1 MRFETSQTTPP
12 HLDRR
17 LQRRML
23 SFVALLSVIMFT
35 LSAVKSRSA
44 SNDADSKTRLAASP
58 DALNFEVR
66 REVRDLKA
74 GEFVIPEVE
83 ENGPRGQSP
92 RSLTPVRGDRE
103 RVDRELF
110 TSRRQE
116 QANREEG
123 GEGTLFPNRKNTSSN
138 LPRDPYRRD
147 PYETS
152 SSSNFRY
159 SGNSRPLDGGMVVP
173 ARPTKRPATL
183 QSNPGS
189 LDEDWSSAPVAID
202 RRDSSRSHFT
212 GTSSPRG
219 RVVAPESIDYTQEL
233 SESDRSGRNGRD
245 SSIRDVSAT
254 DVDDLRDTVPLRR
267 RPSGGIAQGTSEGS
281 LNSNRLGV
289 FANETLTPPIDLRR
303 RDLNARPY
311 ASSSTPPPYAEVARP
326 EINKRYLDVVKDNTV
341 GVRRD
346 ESEVFYWLLDHARRV
361 PTATMEQAAEREV
374 QYINLMTEPDRYR
387 GEPITIEGDL
397 WRLYEFTA
405 RPNAYG
411 VTKLYEGWVFTGD
424 SSHHPYRI
432 VCTSLPTGVEPGEN
446 LRKPVRITGYFF
458 KREGYRSNGGVHVAP
473 TLLARRIS
481 INPMPNGIPQT
492 AGILPYMVGT
502 IMAVGMAL
510 LVTIV
515 GFAIGD
521 QRSSRAGMLRLNQQ
535 PQVSLAGLQVPPMIS
550 VEESLRQLAATEQ
563 NSAVNG
569 AYGPLFSRES
579 AREHAVPDL
588 GTSHRLIS
596 DISNRQHRQQTDVLQ
611 SWSARQQV
619 VQAEIA
625 AMRQAQIRGK
635 TTPVAAPD
643 ELDSHQL
650 DPANHLLQRS
660 TVPTVP
666 TPTVS
671 QPVAAVTPARTA
683 ATPAKHPANGT
694 SHKGKPLNSPMTS
707 AAAPAVVPAV
717 APAVVPAKVP
727 AAVPAPRAAVSPSVG
742 TPTPPLTAIPT
753 AHSNTSTV
761 PSTVAT
767 SGTSQLSEWEDEI
780 ARLTGPPGK
789 TLP

>member
-35 LSAVKSRSA
+35 LSVVNSRSA

-66 REVRDLKA
+66 REVRELKE
-74 GEFVIPEVE
+74 GEFVIPAAE

-123 GEGTLFPNRKNTSSN
+123 REGTLFPNRKNTSSN
-138 LPRDPYRRD
+138 PRRD

-152 SSSNFRY
+152 SSGNFR
-159 SGNSRPLDGGMVVP
+159 STGNSRSGDGGMVVP
-173 ARPTKRPATL
+173 ARPAKRPGTL
-183 QSNPGS
+183 QANPGS

-202 RRDSSRSHFT
+202 RRDSPRSHFT

-219 RVVAPESIDYTQEL
+219 RVVSPESIDFTQEL
-233 SESDRSGRNGRD
+233 SETDRSGRNGRY
-245 SSIRDVSAT
+245 SPIRDVSAT
-254 DVDDLRDTVPLRR
+254 DVDDLRDTLPIRR
-267 RPSGGIAQGTSEGS
+267 RPPGGTAQGTSAGS
-281 LNSNRLGV
+281 LNSNRLGQ
-289 FANETLTPPIDLRR
+289 FAGETLEPPIDLRR
-303 RDLNARPY
+303 RDVNARTI
-311 ASSSTPPPYAEVARP
+311 ASSSTPPPYTEVARP

-361 PTATMEQAAEREV
+361 PTATLGQAAEREV

-432 VCTSLPTGVEPGEN
+432 VCTSLPAGIEPGEN

-521 QRSSRAGMLRLNQQ
+521 QRSSRAEMLRMNQQ

-550 VEESLRQLAATEQ
+550 VEESLRQLAAAEQ

-569 AYGPLFSRES
+569 AYGPLVSREF
-579 AREHAVPDL
+579 AREHAVHDL

-635 TTPVAAPD
+635 TTPVSAPD

-650 DPANHLLQRS
+650 DPANHLLKPVA
-660 TVPTVP
+660 VP
-666 TPTVS
+666 
-671 QPVAAVTPARTA
+671 QPVAAATPARTA
-683 ATPAKHPANGT
+683 ATPAKPTANT
-694 SHKGKPLNSPMTS
+694 PTLKGKPLNSPVS
-707 AAAPAVVPAV
+707 PAAVSVVVPAT
-717 APAVVPAKVP
+717 
-727 AAVPAPRAAVSPSVG
+727 RAAGGPSMG
-742 TPTPPLTAIPT
+742 TPTPPPTAIPT
-753 AHSNTSTV
+753 ASSNASTV
-761 PSTVAT
+761 PPTVAA

>member
-66 REVRDLKA
+66 REVRDLKE
-74 GEFVIPEVE
+74 GEFVIPESE

-92 RSLTPVRGDRE
+92 RSLTPVRGERE

-123 GEGTLFPNRKNTSSN
+123 REETLFPNRKNTLSN
-138 LPRDPYRRD
+138 SLRD

-152 SSSNFRY
+152 SSSSSSNLRS
-159 SGNSRPLDGGMVVP
+159 SGNSRSADGGMVVP
-173 ARPTKRPATL
+173 ARPTKRPGTL
-183 QSNPGS
+183 QSNPDS

-202 RRDSSRSHFT
+202 RRDTSRNHVTGNSSS
-212 GTSSPRG
+212 RG
-219 RVVAPESIDYTQEL
+219 RVVSPESIDFTQDFTET
-233 SESDRSGRNGRD
+233 DRSGRNGRY

-254 DVDDLRDTVPLRR
+254 DVDDLRDTVPIRR

-289 FANETLTPPIDLRR
+289 FAGETLEPPIDLRR
-303 RDLNARPY
+303 RDVNTRTI

-361 PTATMEQAAEREV
+361 PTATIEQAAEREV

-432 VCTSLPTGVEPGEN
+432 VCTSLPTGIEPGEN

-521 QRSSRAGMLRLNQQ
+521 QRSSRAGMLRMNQQ
-535 PQVSLAGLQVPPMIS
+535 PQVSLAGLQVPPMMS
-550 VEESLRQLAATEQ
+550 VEESLRQLAAAEQ

-569 AYGPLFSRES
+569 AYGPLVSRES
-579 AREHAVPDL
+579 AREHAVHDL

-619 VQAEIA
+619 VQAEID

-635 TTPVAAPD
+635 TTPVSAPD

-650 DPANHLLQRS
+650 DPANHLLQPFA
-660 TVPTVP
+660 VP
-666 TPTVS
+666 
-671 QPVAAVTPARTA
+671 QPVAAATHARTST
-683 ATPAKHPANGT
+683 TPAKHSANNST
-694 SHKGKPLNSPMTS
+694 HKGKPLNSPVSPAAVPAAVS
-707 AAAPAVVPAV
+707 AVAPAAVSAV
-717 APAVVPAKVP
+717 APAVVSAKVP
-727 AAVPAPRAAVSPSVG
+727 AVVPAPCPAVGSSMG
-742 TPTPPLTAIPT
+742 NLTAPPMAIPT
-753 AHSNTSTV
+753 APSNASTV
-761 PSTVAT
+761 PPTVAT

-789 TLP
+789 TLS

>member
-35 LSAVKSRSA
+35 LSVVNSRSA

-66 REVRDLKA
+66 REVRDLKE
-74 GEFVIPEVE
+74 GEFVIPAAE

-123 GEGTLFPNRKNTSSN
+123 REGTLFPNRKNTSSN
-138 LPRDPYRRD
+138 PRRD

-152 SSSNFRY
+152 SSGNLRST
-159 SGNSRPLDGGMVVP
+159 GNSRSGDGGMVVP
-173 ARPTKRPATL
+173 ARPAKRPGTL
-183 QSNPGS
+183 QANPGS

-202 RRDSSRSHFT
+202 RRDSPRSHFT

-219 RVVAPESIDYTQEL
+219 RVVAPESIDFTQEL
-233 SESDRSGRNGRD
+233 SETDRSGRNGRY
-245 SSIRDVSAT
+245 SPIRDVSAT
-254 DVDDLRDTVPLRR
+254 DVDDLRDTLPIRR
-267 RPSGGIAQGTSEGS
+267 RPPGGTAQGTSAGS
-281 LNSNRLGV
+281 LNSNRLGQ
-289 FANETLTPPIDLRR
+289 FAGETLEPPIDLRR
-303 RDLNARPY
+303 RDVNARTI
-311 ASSSTPPPYAEVARP
+311 ASSSTPPPYTEVARP

-361 PTATMEQAAEREV
+361 PTATLGQAAEREV

-535 PQVSLAGLQVPPMIS
+535 PQVSLAGLQVPAMIS

-569 AYGPLFSRES
+569 AYGPLFS
-579 AREHAVPDL
+579 REHAVPDL

-650 DPANHLLQRS
+650 DPANHLLKPVA
-660 TVPTVP
+660 VP
-666 TPTVS
+666 
-671 QPVAAVTPARTA
+671 QPVAAATPARTA
-683 ATPAKHPANGT
+683 ATPAKPTANT
-694 SHKGKPLNSPMTS
+694 PTLKGKPLNSPVS
-707 AAAPAVVPAV
+707 PAAVSAVVPAT
-717 APAVVPAKVP
+717 
-727 AAVPAPRAAVSPSVG
+727 RAAGGPSMG
-742 TPTPPLTAIPT
+742 TPTPPPTAIPT
-753 AHSNTSTV
+753 ACSNASTV
-761 PSTVAT
+761 PPTVAA

-789 TLP
+789 TLQ